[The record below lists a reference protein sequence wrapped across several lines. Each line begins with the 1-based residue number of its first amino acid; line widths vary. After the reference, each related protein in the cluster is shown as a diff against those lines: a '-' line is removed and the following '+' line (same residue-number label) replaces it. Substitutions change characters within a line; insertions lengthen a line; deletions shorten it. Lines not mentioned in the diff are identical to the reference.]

1 MFGID
6 TIFGIPLHPLVVHV
20 AVVMVPLAAFAFIAA
35 GWRKEWRK
43 TYMLPIVLMA
53 LAGAGGA
60 MLAAQT
66 GEAIQGTVRESARA
80 VGQHANFGDHPQNGK
95 VAEIASMLFAAAV
108 VGYWAIDMWGDRFN
122 LKPWMPKAAYA
133 VGSVVGLFAVLT
145 IIAAGHS
152 GAVLV
157 WKDVGNYVRPG
168 Q

>member
-20 AVVMVPLAAFAFIAA
+20 AVVLVPLAALALIAV

-43 TYMLPIVLMA
+43 VYMLPIVLMA
-53 LAGAGGA
+53 LAGAGAA

-66 GEAIQGTVRESARA
+66 GEAIQGTVREAARA
-80 VGQHANFGDHPQNGK
+80 VGQRANFGDHPQNGN
-95 VAEIASMLFAAAV
+95 VAEIAALLFAMTAV
-108 VGYWAIDMWGDRFN
+108 GFWAIDQWGDRFQ

-133 VGSVVGLFAVLT
+133 VSSIVGLFAVLT
-145 IIAAGHS
+145 IVIAGHS

-157 WKDVGNYVRPG
+157 WKDVGNYVHAK
-168 Q
+168 